1 MYCVRQCL
9 LYYFSAYG
17 AVMAN
22 DARSIRL
29 KQARV
34 QAGYETATD
43 AARALGVSIPT
54 YTSHENGIRGFPAS
68 RAEQYAR
75 RFKVSLEWLLT
86 GKGDPSHSR
95 LIHQDADFVPL
106 AGDVEAGAWR
116 EVLMDDQRQLEQLP
130 APAADLM
137 PGARQYYLRVIGDS
151 VNEAIPDGGLAFCCD
166 VWDWA
171 RDSEDLFARAN
182 GKLVVCRRERSGLYE
197 TTIKRLRVSG
207 GKAALHTASTSPR
220 FKNDAPIEL
229 NGKGV
234 HSAEIVAVVTG
245 AQISL

>member
-1 MYCVRQCL
+1 M
-9 LYYFSAYG
+9 SE
-17 AVMAN
+17 
-22 DARSIRL
+22 DIHTRL
-29 KQARV
+29 KQLRIERGFSSAR
-34 QAGYETATD
+34 QASD
-43 AARALGVSIPT
+43 WLGVSYTT
-54 YTSHENGIRGFPAS
+54 YAGHENGQAGIPLK
-68 RAEQYAR
+68 RAQQYAR
-75 RFKVSLEWLLT
+75 RFKISLEWLLT
-86 GKGDPSHSR
+86 GKGEPSHSR

-116 EVLMDDQRQLEQLP
+116 ELHMDDQRQLEQLP
-130 APAADLM
+130 APAADLI